1 MCPLYV
7 AVGETGID
15 ERMEAERTSPDSKS
29 AAEIGAI
36 QLRRWFRRD
45 VERPLENLVGGRK
58 RLKVIALLA
67 CVLALDA
74 ADKATV
80 GAVAAQL
87 EHDLHI
93 GNVEVGLLVTVSTAI
108 GAFATLPFGVLV
120 DRMNRRKLLV
130 VGVAL
135 WSFAMI
141 AAGASVNYPMLLL
154 SRLGLGA
161 VVAVASPAIASLTGD
176 FFHPSERGRIYG
188 YILAGELIGV
198 AFGFL
203 ISGNLAAVVSW
214 RVPFF
219 VLAASGIALA
229 ALIACK
235 LPEPRRGGQSRIPDE
250 NSDGEEAHPVAD
262 IVDERGIEPRGNLVL
277 HEDPEQM
284 SLWRAVKYVLSVPT
298 YRVLITA
305 SALGYFYF
313 TGLRTFAI
321 VYMREHFHLQQALA
335 STVSVGVG
343 LGAIGGVLAAGALA
357 DGMIDRGKLTGRII
371 VGACAYFLATGA
383 LAVGLLGPT
392 LAFAAPF
399 FFIAAAGLGGANPA
413 VDSARLD
420 IMHSRLWGRAE
431 GVRSTLL
438 YAFQAAAPP
447 LFGWISSLFG
457 GSGGSL
463 GQPAKGQSGAGLDA
477 SFLIML
483 VTLALAGF
491 VMLRALKTYPRD
503 VATAVASEQHADEA
517 KRR

>member
-1 MCPLYV
+1 MARWVNPEFI
-7 AVGETGID
+7 GK
-15 ERMEAERTSPDSKS
+15 RMEAEQSDSKS
-29 AAEIGAI
+29 AVAI
-36 QLRRWFRRD
+36 TTVKLRRWFRRD
-45 VERPLENLVGGRK
+45 VERPLENLVGGPK

-87 EHDLHI
+87 ERDLHI

-130 VGVAL
+130 IGVAL

-141 AAGASVNYPMLLL
+141 AAGAAVNYPMLLL
-154 SRLGLGA
+154 CRLGLGA

-219 VLAASGIALA
+219 VLAAFGIALA
-229 ALIACK
+229 SVIAYK
-235 LPEPRRGGQSRIPDE
+235 LPEPKRGGQSRMSDE
-250 NSDGEEAHPVAD
+250 NSNGGETHPVAD
-262 IVDERGIEPRGNLVL
+262 IVDERDIEPRGDLVL
-277 HEDPEQM
+277 REDPEHM
-284 SLWRAVKYVLSVPT
+284 PLWQAVKYVLSVPT

-321 VYMREHFHLQQALA
+321 VYMREHFHLAQAIA

-343 LGAIGGVLAAGALA
+343 LGAIAGVLAAGALA
-357 DGMIDRGKLTGRII
+357 DGMIDRGRLSGRII
-371 VGACAYFLATGA
+371 VGAGAYLIATAA
-383 LAVGLLGPT
+383 LAAGMLLPT
-392 LAFAAPF
+392 LGFAAPF
-399 FFIAAAGLGGANPA
+399 FFVAAAGLGGANPA

-447 LFGWISSLFG
+447 LFGWISTLFG
-457 GSGGSL
+457 GSGGNL
-463 GQPAKGQSGAGLDA
+463 GTPAKGQSGAGLDA

-483 VTLALAGF
+483 ITLALAGL

-503 VATAVASEQHADEA
+503 VATAIASEHASQGA
-517 KRR
+517 KRS